1 MDKEMKVS
9 SSKKEESKPVRPA
22 LIVSEW
28 MLSEYSIFVNRLL
41 VGLAAESIAVAFIC
55 PRDIESES
63 FAPPSVEIIRH
74 PEFERGLL
82 WRRSRNILIER
93 LEQFKPSVLHCL
105 CESKSFF
112 VRWLS
117 RRLALPYVL
126 GVNSLQKGFWRLSI
140 SSERCAKILVPAKSI
155 AANII
160 KFYPRFADRIE
171 QINVGSFVSET
182 SGCFSESGQLASMV
196 TLCPSNERGG
206 FENLL
211 SAVKRLAIEG
221 YEFMLVLIGGGRG
234 DKQVRKLISAFGLS
248 NIVIIIPR
256 LEPWVSVLSA
266 GDIFIQ
272 PEPSNSFNP
281 ILLEAMS
288 AGTAVAACRG
298 GVDDL
303 IIEDETA
310 VVFDPEDELS
320 IYKGL
325 QGLLSRQDAARQLS
339 KSAQEYLK
347 KNHTVSAMIAAIVQ
361 SYRDAQQWL
370 QSSEQSL
377 A

>member
-1 MDKEMKVS
+1 MGKEKKVS

-28 MLSEYSIFVNRLL
+28 MLSEYSIFVKRLL

-63 FAPPSVEIIRH
+63 FALPSVEIIRH

-82 WRRSRNILIER
+82 WRRSRKILIER

-117 RRLALPYVL
+117 RRLGLPYVL

-140 SSERCAKILVPAKSI
+140 SSARCAKILVPAKSI
-155 AANII
+155 ASNII

-182 SGCFSESGQLASMV
+182 SGCFSETGQLASMV

-221 YEFMLVLIGGGRG
+221 YEFMLVLIGGGRA

-248 NIVIIIPR
+248 NIVIMIPR
-256 LEPWVSVLSA
+256 LEPSVSVLSA

-310 VVFDPEDELS
+310 VVFDSEDELS

-325 QGLLSRQDAARQLS
+325 QGLLARQDAARRLGR
-339 KSAQEYLK
+339 SAQEYLR
-347 KNHTVSAMIAAIVQ
+347 KNHTVSGMIAAIVH

-370 QSSEQSL
+370 QSSEQPL